1 MFKDDLYH
9 WTDTPEETQKCNEVF
24 EKFKAAGLLE
34 ELEYIISKRMND
46 AAADESY
53 NQTDFSG
60 N

>member
-1 MFKDDLYH
+1 MIKDDLYH
-9 WTDTPEETQKCNEVF
+9 WTDKPEETKKCNDVF

-34 ELEYIISKRMND
+34 DLEYIISKRMND